1 MDFTKLNKE
10 QLKAATFNGKHLLV
24 LAGAGTG
31 KTRTIIARAVH
42 LISVGVKPERIKI
55 LSFTKKSALEI
66 AERIK
71 IEGMEYP
78 SVKDISGSTFHSWC
92 MEIIHRYGK
101 QLGLEDFGCI
111 DEEDRNAAIKLAI
124 GTVYNTP
131 SIKVA
136 DTKVSDK
143 VISEIYS
150 YATNTRCNLTTAIKT
165 RLFPLEKGPKVESA
179 VEEIR
184 CAIAPVIKCYLQYKQ
199 SRRYIDYD
207 DMLLTVATALQQDA
221 SLREKVSS
229 RYDHILIDE
238 MQDTNPLQWMLIDSF
253 MTNCHLFCV
262 GDDAQSIYAFRG
274 ADFNSIHSF
283 KERVPQSQVYK
294 LETNYRS
301 TQEIL
306 DISNWLLDK
315 SPLNYDKKLIAHRG
329 TGKKP
334 VIRYVRSDWE
344 EAEFVTSNIVDNV
357 RSGAK
362 YGSHMILARS
372 AFAARKVEAACV
384 SKKIP
389 YVLYGG
395 TSLMRSAH
403 IRDVV
408 APLRVVSNCK
418 DELAWVRFLMMW
430 PGIGEATASAI
441 IDKLL
446 PCANMEQCIGVL
458 RESKM
463 KNTEA
468 PQLLQDLLLYTTKP
482 HNAIDLVL
490 FRLKSMLKKKYEN
503 WEMRK
508 RDFTALKLVASHCA
522 DITTFI
528 NEYILNPVAELSFTL
543 HIKEEKDL
551 VVISTIHSAK
561 GLEAETCYILNVAPG
576 TFPTDK
582 AQTKEE
588 IEEERRCLYVALTR
602 AKETLYL
609 LSPIGS
615 ITGYAQS
622 TRKHLIS
629 PDPSYF
635 LNELPEELAEHVS
648 PESRTIHTTEKES
661 GGSRWWNPF
670 GAFDFE

>member
-42 LISVGVKPERIKI
+42 LLSVGVKPERIKI

-78 SVKDISGSTFHSWC
+78 CVKDISGSTFHSWC

-165 RLFPLEKGPKVESA
+165 RFFPLEKGPKVESA

-253 MTNCHLFCV
+253 MANCHLFCV

-357 RSGAK
+357 RAGAK

-446 PCANMEQCIGVL
+446 PCANMEQCIDVL

-543 HIKEEKDL
+543 HIKEEKDM

-561 GLEAETCYILNVAPG
+561 GLEAETCYILNVA
-576 TFPTDK
+576 
-582 AQTKEE
+582 
-588 IEEERRCLYVALTR
+588 
-602 AKETLYL
+602 
-609 LSPIGS
+609 
-615 ITGYAQS
+615 
-622 TRKHLIS
+622 
-629 PDPSYF
+629 
-635 LNELPEELAEHVS
+635 
-648 PESRTIHTTEKES
+648 
-661 GGSRWWNPF
+661 
-670 GAFDFE
+670 